1 MRRHGRQQR
10 ERGGAARPR
19 GRRAVEGQGGAGPRG
34 VPPRQCRRTQLRA
47 RLSSC
52 AFSPPAP
59 HARPSWCAGGGG
71 TRSAPVAMRCGA
83 LTTPLRLQVG
93 LDHKDADEQTATEY
107 WLTRFR
113 PLCSSSTPA
122 ESSVICGVELQ
133 TCAITGEPCA
143 GELCAGEPCW
153 RGRNLRGRNRGSA
166 QRSAGVRPAFGQRGA
181 VCCCIECGCSHKPD
195 SCGVRKARGAAAT
208 VRASCLCA
216 CVRARVVCAALR
228 AAQRSQSR

>member
-1 MRRHGRQQR
+1 
-10 ERGGAARPR
+10 
-19 GRRAVEGQGGAGPRG
+19 
-34 VPPRQCRRTQLRA
+34 
-47 RLSSC
+47 
-52 AFSPPAP
+52 
-59 HARPSWCAGGGG
+59 
-71 TRSAPVAMRCGA
+71 MRCVA
-83 LTTPLRLQVG
+83 LTTPLRLHVG
-93 LDHKDADEQTATEY
+93 LDHKDADEQTFTEY

-166 QRSAGVRPAFGQRGA
+166 QRSASVRPAFGQRGA

-228 AAQRSQSR
+228 AAQRSQSCIQKFHLNPSPFLRPPRTSAAAFTSFRPRSYLQKNHVGVQSVLQAVLSSRIRSFSRCLCLNV